1 MPLVKAKKHFGQH
14 FINNDKLAED
24 ITKLLSFNKNYQILE
39 IGPGM
44 GVLTKFL
51 MTENAVFKV
60 IEIDKES
67 INYLKD
73 KYPKL
78 EKKIIEGDF
87 LKLDIK
93 KHFEADLSI
102 IGNFPYYISSQIL
115 FRVWEH
121 HEIIQELVG
130 MFQKEVADR
139 IVALKGRER
148 GILSVLIQVFYN
160 VGNCIDV
167 SPDNFTPPPKIQSS
181 VIKLRRNKRREL
193 GCSKKLFKQVVK
205 TAFNQRRKTLR
216 NALKTFN
223 LEKDSKIELLLSLRA
238 EQLNVEDFI
247 KITKY
252 VEDILKKV

>member
-1 MPLVKAKKHFGQH
+1 MPLVKAKKYLGQH
-14 FINNDKLAED
+14 FINNDKLAQD

-51 MTENAVFKV
+51 MTENTMFKV

-73 KYPKL
+73 KYPKI
-78 EKKIIEGDF
+78 EKNIIEGDF
-87 LKLDIK
+87 LQLDIR
-93 KHFEADLSI
+93 KHFESDISI

-121 HEIIQELVG
+121 NEIIHELVG

-139 IVALKGRER
+139 IIALKGRER

-160 VGNCIDV
+160 VKKCIDV
-167 SPDNFTPPPKIQSS
+167 SPDNFTPQPKIQSS
-181 VIKLRRNKRREL
+181 V
-193 GCSKKLFKQVVK
+193 
-205 TAFNQRRKTLR
+205 
-216 NALKTFN
+216 
-223 LEKDSKIELLLSLRA
+223 LE
-238 EQLNVEDFI
+238 F
-247 KITKY
+247 Y
-252 VEDILKKV
+252 

>member
-1 MPLVKAKKHFGQH
+1 MPLVKAKKHLGQH
-14 FINNDKLAED
+14 FINNDKLAQD

-51 MTENAVFKV
+51 MTENTMFKV

-73 KYPKL
+73 KYPKI
-78 EKKIIEGDF
+78 EKNIIEGDF
-87 LKLDIK
+87 LKLDIR
-93 KHFEADLSI
+93 KHFESDISI

-121 HEIIQELVG
+121 NEIIHELVG

-139 IVALKGRER
+139 VIALKGRER

-160 VGNCIDV
+160 VKKCIDV
-167 SPDNFTPPPKIQSS
+167 SPDNFTPQPKIQSS
-181 VIKLRRNKRREL
+181 VIKLNRNKRKEL
-193 GCSKKLFKQVVK
+193 DCSKKLFKQVVK

-216 NALKTFN
+216 NALKTYN
-223 LEKDSKIELLLSLRA
+223 IEKDSKIESLLSLRA

-247 KITKY
+247 KITKHIKS
-252 VEDILKKV
+252 IL

>member
-1 MPLVKAKKHFGQH
+1 MPLVKAKKYLGQH
-14 FINNDKLAED
+14 FINNDKLAQD

-51 MTENAVFKV
+51 MTENTMFKV

-73 KYPKL
+73 KYPKI
-78 EKKIIEGDF
+78 EKNIIEGDF
-87 LKLDIK
+87 LKLDIR
-93 KHFEADLSI
+93 KHFESDISI

-121 HEIIQELVG
+121 NEIIHELVG

-139 IVALKGRER
+139 IIALKGRER

-160 VGNCIDV
+160 VQKCIDV

-181 VIKLRRNKRREL
+181 VIKLNRNKRKKL
-193 GCSKKLFKQVVK
+193 DCSKKLFKHVVK

-216 NALKTFN
+216 NALKTYN
-223 LEKDSKIELLLSLRA
+223 IEKDSKIESLLSLRA

-247 KITKY
+247 KITKHI
-252 VEDILKKV
+252 ESIL

>member
-1 MPLVKAKKHFGQH
+1 MPLVKAKKYLGQH
-14 FINNDKLAED
+14 FINNDKLAQD

-51 MTENAVFKV
+51 MTENTIFKV

-73 KYPKL
+73 KYPKI
-78 EKKIIEGDF
+78 EKNIIEGDF
-87 LKLDIK
+87 LQLDIR
-93 KHFEADLSI
+93 KHFESDISI

-121 HEIIQELVG
+121 NEIIHELVG

-139 IVALKGRER
+139 IIALKGRER

-160 VGNCIDV
+160 VKKCIDV
-167 SPDNFTPPPKIQSS
+167 SPDNFTPQPKIQSS
-181 VIKLRRNKRREL
+181 VIKLNRNKRKEL
-193 GCSKKLFKQVVK
+193 DCSKKLFKQVVK

-216 NALKTFN
+216 NALKTYN
-223 LEKDSKIELLLSLRA
+223 IEKDSKIESLLSLRA

-247 KITKY
+247 KITKHI
-252 VEDILKKV
+252 ESIL

>member
-1 MPLVKAKKHFGQH
+1 MPLVKAKKYLGQH
-14 FINNDKLAED
+14 FINNDKLAQD

-51 MTENAVFKV
+51 MTENTMFKV

-73 KYPKL
+73 KYPKI
-78 EKKIIEGDF
+78 EKNIIEGDF
-87 LKLDIK
+87 LKLDIR
-93 KHFEADLSI
+93 KHFESDVSI

-115 FRVWEH
+115 FSVWEH
-121 HEIIQELVG
+121 NEIIHELVG

-139 IVALKGRER
+139 IIALKGRER

-160 VGNCIDV
+160 VKKCIDV
-167 SPDNFTPPPKIQSS
+167 SPDNFTPQPKIQSS
-181 VIKLRRNKRREL
+181 VIKLNRNKRKEL
-193 GCSKKLFKQVVK
+193 DCSKKLFKQVVK

-216 NALKTFN
+216 NALKTYN
-223 LEKDSKIELLLSLRA
+223 IEKDSKIESLLSLRA

-247 KITKY
+247 KITKHIKS
-252 VEDILKKV
+252 IL

>member
-1 MPLVKAKKHFGQH
+1 MPLVKAKKYLGQH
-14 FINNDKLAED
+14 FINNDKLAQD

-51 MTENAVFKV
+51 MTENTMFKV

-73 KYPKL
+73 KYPKI
-78 EKKIIEGDF
+78 EKNIIEGDF
-87 LKLDIK
+87 LKLDIR
-93 KHFEADLSI
+93 KHFESDVSI

-121 HEIIQELVG
+121 NEIIHELVG

-139 IVALKGRER
+139 IIALKGRER

-160 VGNCIDV
+160 VKKCIDV
-167 SPDNFTPPPKIQSS
+167 SPDNFTPQPKIQSS
-181 VIKLRRNKRREL
+181 VIKLNRNKRKEL
-193 GCSKKLFKQVVK
+193 DCSKKLFKQVVK

-216 NALKTFN
+216 NALKTYN
-223 LEKDSKIELLLSLRA
+223 IEKDSKIESLLSLRA

-247 KITKY
+247 KITKHIKS
-252 VEDILKKV
+252 IL

>member
-1 MPLVKAKKHFGQH
+1 MPLVKAKKYLGQH
-14 FINNDKLAED
+14 FINNDKLAQD

-51 MTENAVFKV
+51 MTENTMFKV

-73 KYPKL
+73 KYPKI
-78 EKKIIEGDF
+78 EKNIIEGDF
-87 LKLDIK
+87 LQLDIR
-93 KHFEADLSI
+93 KHFESDISI

-121 HEIIQELVG
+121 NEIIHELVG

-139 IVALKGRER
+139 IIALKGRER

-160 VGNCIDV
+160 VKKCIDV
-167 SPDNFTPPPKIQSS
+167 SPDNFTPQPKIQSS
-181 VIKLRRNKRREL
+181 VIKLNRNKRKGL
-193 GCSKKLFKQVVK
+193 DCSKKLFKQVVK

-216 NALKTFN
+216 NALKTYN
-223 LEKDSKIELLLSLRA
+223 IEKDSKIESLLSLRA

-247 KITKY
+247 KITKHI
-252 VEDILKKV
+252 ESIL

>member
-1 MPLVKAKKHFGQH
+1 MSLVKAKKHLGQH
-14 FINNDKLAED
+14 FINNDKLAQD

-51 MTENAVFKV
+51 MTENTMFKV

-73 KYPKL
+73 KYPKI
-78 EKKIIEGDF
+78 EKNIIEGDF
-87 LKLDIK
+87 LKLDIR
-93 KHFEADLSI
+93 KHFESDVAI

-121 HEIIQELVG
+121 NEIIHELVG

-139 IVALKGRER
+139 IIALKGRER

-160 VGNCIDV
+160 VKKCIDV
-167 SPDNFTPPPKIQSS
+167 SPDNFTPQPKIQSS
-181 VIKLRRNKRREL
+181 VIKLNRNKRKEL
-193 GCSKKLFKQVVK
+193 DCSKKLFKQVVK

-216 NALKTFN
+216 NALKTYN
-223 LEKDSKIELLLSLRA
+223 IEKDSKIESLLSLRA
-238 EQLNVEDFI
+238 EQLNIEDFI
-247 KITKY
+247 KITKHI
-252 VEDILKKV
+252 ESIL

>member
-1 MPLVKAKKHFGQH
+1 MPLVKAKKYLGQH
-14 FINNDKLAED
+14 FINNDKLAQE

-51 MTENAVFKV
+51 MTENTIFKV

-73 KYPKL
+73 KYPKI
-78 EKKIIEGDF
+78 EKNIIEGDF
-87 LKLDIK
+87 LKLDIR
-93 KHFEADLSI
+93 KHFESDVSI

-121 HEIIQELVG
+121 NEIIHELVG

-139 IVALKGRER
+139 IIALKGRER

-160 VGNCIDV
+160 VKKCIDV

-181 VIKLRRNKRREL
+181 VIKLNRNKRKEL
-193 GCSKKLFKQVVK
+193 DCSKKLFKQVVK

-216 NALKTFN
+216 NALKTYN
-223 LEKDSKIELLLSLRA
+223 IEKDSKIESLLSLRA
-238 EQLNVEDFI
+238 EQLNIEDFI
-247 KITKY
+247 KITKHI
-252 VEDILKKV
+252 ESIL